1 MDNSEIRSFLKDEI
15 KPLWPKWS
23 PSEPEIRIWAETFAD
38 VTEDELLDKIKIYY
52 RDGGSKRQKPN
63 IADLTAKHRRK
74 RTTET
79 WNADTEIYCECIE
92 HERNPR
98 LEGMRR
104 GVFTPTSYDREKQM
118 QAAEQERQ
126 RFEARTGGRWI
137 VRTIKPPVDDGLRGP
152 QAAARA
158 RELILSGPDSR
169 EKRFLL
175 GDYRSNG
182 NLFGDNSDLPF

>member
-1 MDNSEIRSFLKDEI
+1 LDSSEIRLFLKEEV

-23 PSEPEIRIWAETFAD
+23 PSEPEIRIWCETFTDA
-38 VTEDELLDKIKIYY
+38 TWEDILDKTKAYY

-63 IADLTAKHRRK
+63 IKDLSVGHQK
-74 RTTET
+74 RTTEA
-79 WNADTEIYCECIE
+79 WNDDTAIYCECVE
-92 HERNPR
+92 YERNPR

-118 QAAEQERQ
+118 QAAEVERE
-126 RFEARTGGRWI
+126 RLEARIGGKWI

-152 QAAARA
+152 PASKKA
-158 RELILSGPDSR
+158 RELILSGPDSI

-175 GDYRSNG
+175 GDYKPEG
-182 NLFGDNSDLPF
+182 NIFEDTKWEY